1 MLEIII
7 GCIVVIAIFLI
18 IITIYYNKFQFVIIK
33 IDEALNNI
41 DTLLDKKRE
50 LLERTRPV
58 IKKEIKFKDYLDG
71 IDSLNKDELNNF
83 ELNDIL
89 KKFYNELF
97 KVLDDNEKLFKSES
111 LVSIVEEINDNE
123 EKIIGSIKFYNDSV
137 VSFNHLVAVFP
148 SCVIAFFCRYKKKE
162 FYNNEK
168 REMYEILNDK

>member
-50 LLERTRPV
+50 LLERTRAV
-58 IKKEIKFKDYLDG
+58 IKKEIKLKDYLDG

-137 VSFNHLVAVFP
+137 VSFNHLVTVFP